1 MVQSN
6 HTFTRNTTMLST
18 APLDIHQKVKAFVA
32 LDLALAFLIILMNAF
47 VLVIFQVK
55 KNFLL
60 KSPVNIIL
68 CSFTMND
75 AIAGLSILFH
85 VVPFVIEEEIE
96 GQRKYEKVFDAAYMI
111 SKFCLLSSVGHLL
124 FLSYDRSLAVVSP
137 LKHKIRLTRA
147 YAIVWLLAVWFI
159 AIIFPTLEYVL
170 YRIID
175 LKVYTLIIFIC
186 FVLIP
191 LVILLQQYIITVLY
205 LRKNVKKS
213 KVNSLRK
220 KARCKKAFVLHL
232 IMFLSFFICVAP
244 FVSIRIIFA
253 YNENLYCRIP
263 SYVTELFFLLR
274 FLTSFTNALIFT
286 IYKTDFLNVMKVIF
300 CCNKKA
306 QEELELILLK
316 RTNSLHRSSY
326 CNARSQS
333 INLGDTKTLVC
344 NRKSFNK
351 DPLLNRVE
359 SSDLIRCKLCKSC

>member
-1 MVQSN
+1 MVESN
-6 HTFTRNTTMLST
+6 HTLTSDTAMLST
-18 APLDIHQKVKAFVA
+18 ALTEIHQKVKAFVA
-32 LDLALAFLIILMNAF
+32 VDLALAFLIILTNAF

-60 KSPVNIIL
+60 RSPVNIIL
-68 CSFTMND
+68 CSFTIND

-85 VVPFVIEEEIE
+85 IVPFMIEEENVA
-96 GQRKYEKVFDAAYMI
+96 QHKYGKTFYAAYII
-111 SKFCLLSSVGHLL
+111 SKLCLLSSVGHLL

-147 YAIVWLLAVWFI
+147 NAIVWLLAVWFI
-159 AIIFPTLEYVL
+159 AIIFPMLEYVL
-170 YRIID
+170 YGIIN

-191 LVILLQQYIITVLY
+191 LVILLHQYIITFLY
-205 LRKNVKKS
+205 LRKKIKKS
-213 KVNSLRK
+213 KVNSSRK

-244 FVSIRIIFA
+244 FVSIRIILA
-253 YNENLYCRIP
+253 YNKKLFHRIP

-300 CCNKKA
+300 CCNQKA
-306 QEELELILLK
+306 KEELELILLK

-326 CNARSQS
+326 CNARPLS
-333 INLGDTKTLVC
+333 INSGDTKTPVC
-344 NRKSFNK
+344 NRKNFNK
-351 DPLLNRVE
+351 DPLLNQVHR
-359 SSDLIRCKLCKSC
+359 K

>member
-1 MVQSN
+1 MDPSN
-6 HTFTRNTTMLST
+6 QTLTPNIAILST
-18 APLDIHQKVKAFVA
+18 APLDIYHKAKVFVA
-32 LDLALAFLIILMNAF
+32 VDLALAFLIIIMNAF

-60 KSPVNIIL
+60 RSPVNIIL

-85 VVPFVIEEEIE
+85 VAPSMIEDENVGKASYI
-96 GQRKYEKVFDAAYMI
+96 AYMI

-137 LKHKIRLTRA
+137 LKHKIKLTRA
-147 YAIVWLLAVWFI
+147 YAIVWLLVVWFI
-159 AIIFPTLEYVL
+159 AIIFPMLEYLL
-170 YRIID
+170 YGIIN

-191 LVILLQQYIITVLY
+191 LVILLHHYIITFLF

-213 KVNSLRK
+213 KINSSRK

-244 FVSIRIIFA
+244 FVSMRIILA
-253 YNENLYCRIP
+253 YNRKLFHRIP
-263 SYVTELFFLLR
+263 SYVRELTFQLR

-286 IYKTDFLNVMKVIF
+286 VYKADFLNVMKVLF
-300 CCNKKA
+300 CCNQKA
-306 QEELELILLK
+306 KEELELILVK
-316 RTNSLHRSSY
+316 RTNSLHRSPYSIT
-326 CNARSQS
+326 RPQS
-333 INLGDTKTLVC
+333 INSGDTKTPVS

-351 DPLLNRVE
+351 DPIMENVGN
-359 SSDLIRCKLCKSC
+359 SGLIRCEVYISCKDKA